1 MLRDRRLWLA
11 MSEILVVYDRRH
23 FGAVDPLAL
32 PEVGSVRLGIL
43 FFCHHRDRIVSRP
56 GRSHS
61 TDVRKEKLYGH
72 PSSAKLAYSC

>member
-1 MLRDRRLWLA
+1 M
-11 MSEILVVYDRRH
+11 YDRRH

-32 PEVGSVRLGIL
+32 PEVGSVRPGVL
-43 FFCHHRDRIVSRP
+43 FLPPTGPIVSRL

-72 PSSAKLAYSC
+72 PSSAKLA